1 MNRKQW
7 LKHLEVDKY
16 LATVE
21 ILLLSCKERK
31 SVACRVK
38 VAVDCRSPSSY
49 GAKKTLG
56 NKSDVLT
63 ISISRSF
70 QTKKLTSKAY
80 FLTFA
85 NMLKI
90 VSRMPPD

>member
-1 MNRKQW
+1 MGSEMCIRDSTCTFHPLFFNTTNRHKLGSESRKQW

-38 VAVDCRSPSSY
+38 VAVDCRSPPV
-49 GAKKTLG
+49 TE
-56 NKSDVLT
+56 
-63 ISISRSF
+63 
-70 QTKKLTSKAY
+70 QKKLWVIKATS
-80 FLTFA
+80 
-85 NMLKI
+85 
-90 VSRMPPD
+90 